1 MDNSDAVKEA
11 NGQSFLKE
19 SLPIYVKNKNDQN
32 LKVAFD
38 SFDETWEFKY
48 SKVQKI
54 TGYGFLIGIEID
66 SDNID
71 ENGRPKYKNW
81 KLWIGQRDDD
91 LELQSVEIK
100 TEKKNY
106 LIKAKNG
113 IAKIINV
120 PQEMYEILNSLNDQQ
135 LNQMKEKSSE
145 IDSIINILDI
155 GIFKMRLNFGR
166 LSQTLPESSKEE
178 IKQYCA
184 EFLKDINVDVRSVL
198 NNDQDQKI
206 NVETVNA
213 VEEKLSKELDG
224 FSDNK
229 PMSFYKKSKVKFY
242 LVALVLIFIMTVALN
257 LSMSIFLLFSLSLA
271 IYIFIIDR

>member
-81 KLWIGQRDDD
+81 KLWI
-91 LELQSVEIK
+91 LQ
-100 TEKKNY
+100 Y
-106 LIKAKNG
+106 
-113 IAKIINV
+113 
-120 PQEMYEILNSLNDQQ
+120 
-135 LNQMKEKSSE
+135 
-145 IDSIINILDI
+145 
-155 GIFKMRLNFGR
+155 
-166 LSQTLPESSKEE
+166 
-178 IKQYCA
+178 
-184 EFLKDINVDVRSVL
+184 
-198 NNDQDQKI
+198 
-206 NVETVNA
+206 
-213 VEEKLSKELDG
+213 
-224 FSDNK
+224 
-229 PMSFYKKSKVKFY
+229 
-242 LVALVLIFIMTVALN
+242 
-257 LSMSIFLLFSLSLA
+257 
-271 IYIFIIDR
+271 